1 MEGWIKLHRKLLDWR
16 WFNDVNM
23 LKVFLYILLKS
34 NHKKKSWKGVDI
46 LPGQMIFSR
55 RKVSERLEISET
67 QIRTVIA
74 RLKSTHEIT
83 HESTNQFTLITVV
96 NWASYQNEGS
106 ESTHESTH
114 VFANEQP
121 TNNQRITTPKER
133 KEGLEG
139 KEKKI
144 RRSSESDPAENDFEK
159 FWEMYDYKKDRE
171 KCERL
176 WKKVT
181 AEEKIK
187 IFATIKDYVG
197 SVSEKRFQKYP
208 ATYLHN
214 KTWNDEIVKNQSN
227 TFTKGQFP
235 TKSTSIGK
243 ILNAD

>member
-16 WFNDVNM
+16 WFSDGNT
-23 LKVFLYILLKS
+23 LKVFLYILLQA
-34 NHKKKSWKGVDI
+34 NHEKKSWKGIEI
-46 LPGQMIFSR
+46 LPGQMIFGR
-55 RKVSERLEISET
+55 ERLSETLAISE
-67 QIRTVIA
+67 QSLRTIIT
-74 RLKSTHEIT
+74 RLKSTSEIT
-83 HESTNQFTLITVV
+83 TKSTNKYTVVTVV
-96 NWASYQNEGS
+96 NWASYQNDDAK
-106 ESTHESTH
+106 STNKLTNKLTNH
-114 VFANEQP
+114 QP
-121 TNNQRITTPKER
+121 TTNQQLTTPKEL
-133 KEGLEG
+133 KETEEL